1 MPRGLINK
9 LYRNFT
15 KGLITEASM
24 LTYPENACI
33 DLDNCI
39 LYRKGNL
46 SRRLGVNYEPG
57 GGLSPYAIGGAER
70 NAHAIN
76 VFSWEAVANDVSINF
91 LVVQIS
97 TTLRFYDMSATPLSS
112 GLKSFALDMSQ
123 FLAPN
128 VSLQDALKSDLSF
141 ASGKG
146 FLFVVGEKYEPVVV
160 EYLKPPVDTISVKR
174 IYIQMRD
181 FQGVNDGLA
190 NDEEPTTLSPQHNYN
205 LLNQGWVTP
214 QNGATGPAVT
224 YFNSFGDI
232 GTQLSPGQTPIT
244 DYFSALGR
252 YPGNNKQWWVAKNA
266 TDGTF
271 EPALLATVY
280 SGAGKAPRGHF
291 ILNAFYKDRS
301 AASGIPGL
309 PVEATSQRPTSVS
322 FFAGRVW
329 YVAQSTVYYSQI
341 LDDKAKAG
349 QCYQEADPT
358 SEDTPDLIAS
368 DGGVLPIPEMGK
380 GLKLLPAAGGMLVF
394 ANNGIWFVSGSAGG
408 FSALDIAVQKVDR
421 IGTHAPN
428 SVVDAKDAILWM
440 SKTGIQAMQVETGAG
455 GTSFNQI
462 TLSQDTIQSF
472 YVDSIPEDAV
482 PYVKGIYDPATN
494 VVQWLFNSVDLNY
507 YLYDR
512 VLNLDLSLNAFFPW
526 SINSTGPRLLAPF
539 LTPQLNKIDDPY
551 NTSIKDSFI
560 KYMTIAPEADEWGMW
575 RYGFAFFRDYTF
587 VDWKDHNGVGYDYLS
602 FIESGY
608 ELLDDAMRKKEMNYV
623 FVYLRR
629 TEEGFVPSGEDWA
642 ADNPSSCLFQTKWDW
657 ANNQISNKWTNKV
670 EVYRHNRL
678 PTFDESDPVF
688 NTGFPIV
695 VSKSKVRGHG
705 RAIQFR
711 FESNGPG
718 RDFDLLGW
726 AVPVSGNV
734 AP

>member
-1 MPRGLINK
+1 MSRGISNK

-46 SRRLGVNYEPG
+46 SRRLGVNFESGHQPSAYTV
-57 GGLSPYAIGGAER
+57 GLGEL
-70 NAHAIN
+70 NAHAIKT
-76 VFSWEAVANDVSINF
+76 FSWEAVSNDITTNF
-91 LVVQIS
+91 LVVQIGV
-97 TTLRFYDMSATPLSS
+97 TLRFYDMSVAPLGA
-112 GLKSFALDMSQ
+112 GLKPFTINLLAYI
-123 FLAPN
+123 APN
-128 VSLQDALKSDLSF
+128 VSVAQAELCEVSF
-141 ASGKG
+141 DSGKG
-146 FLFVVGEKYEPVVV
+146 YLFVVGEKFEPFLID
-160 EYLKPPVDTISVKR
+160 YNKAIDNISTKR

-181 FQGVNDGLA
+181 FQGINDNLA
-190 NDEEPTTLSPQHNYN
+190 NDEEPTTLSIEHNYN

-214 QNGATGPAVT
+214 QNAATGPQVT

-232 GTQLSPGQTPIT
+232 GSQLSPGQTPISDFFT
-244 DYFSALGR
+244 AMGR
-252 YPGNNKQWWVAKNA
+252 YPGNNKQWWVSKDA
-266 TDGTF
+266 TTGAFD
-271 EPALLATVY
+271 PALLATVY

-309 PVEATSQRPTSVS
+309 IVESTNQRPASVA

-329 YVAQSTVYYSQI
+329 YVCESTVYYSQI

-349 QCYQEADPT
+349 ACYQEADPT
-358 SEDTPDLIAS
+358 SEDIPDLIAS
-368 DGGVLPIPEMGK
+368 DGGVLPIPGMGK
-380 GLKLLPAAGGMLVF
+380 GVKLLPAAGGILVF
-394 ANNGIWFVSGSAGG
+394 ANNGIWFVSGAGGG
-408 FSALDIAVQKVDR
+408 FSALDISTQKVDSL
-421 IGTHAPN
+421 GTNSPN
-428 SVVDAKDAILWM
+428 SVVDSKDAIFWF
-440 SKTGIQAMQVETGAG
+440 SRVGIQAMKVSTGSG
-455 GTSFNQI
+455 GTSFEQI
-462 TLSQDTIQSF
+462 TLSQDSIQSF
-472 YVDSIPEDAV
+472 YVDSIPEAAV
-482 PYVKGIYDPATN
+482 PFVKGIYDPATN
-494 VVQWLFNSVDLNY
+494 VVQWLFNSVDGNY
-507 YLYDR
+507 YLYDKI
-512 VLNLDLSLNAFFPW
+512 LNLDLSLNAFFPW
-526 SINSTGPRLLAPF
+526 SMNTTGPRLISPF
-539 LTPQLNKIDDPY
+539 LTTLLNKINDPF

-560 KYMTIAPEADEWGMW
+560 KYLTIAPTNNNFN
-575 RYGFAFFRDYTF
+575 YNFNFAFFRDYTF
-587 VDWKDHNGVGYDYLS
+587 ADWKGYDGVGFDYLS

-608 ELLDDAMRKKEMNYV
+608 ELLDDAMRKKEMNFV

-629 TEEGFVPSGEDWA
+629 TEENFVPSGDDYV

-670 EVYRHNRL
+670 EAYRHTRL
-678 PTFDESDPVF
+678 PTFDETDPVF

-711 FESNGPG
+711 FESNGIG

-726 AVPVSGNV
+726 AVPYSGNTS
-734 AP
+734 P

>member
-1 MPRGLINK
+1 MSRGISNK

-46 SRRLGVNYEPG
+46 SRRLGVDYEPG
-57 GGLSPYAIGGAER
+57 HQYSPFQIGPAELS
-70 NAHAIN
+70 AHA
-76 VFSWEAVANDVSINF
+76 VKTFSWEAVANDTNINF
-91 LVVQIS
+91 LVVQVGV
-97 TTLRFYDMSATPLSS
+97 TLRFYDMSAFPLSA
-112 GLKSFALDMSQ
+112 GLEAFTVNLLAYV
-123 FLAPN
+123 APN
-128 VSLQDALKSDLSF
+128 TTIADAELCEVSFD
-141 ASGKG
+141 SGKG
-146 FLFVVGEKYEPVVV
+146 YLFVVGEKFEPFLV
-160 EYLKPPVDTISVKR
+160 EYNKAIDDIVTKR

-181 FQGVNDGLA
+181 FQGINDNLA
-190 NDEEPTTLSPQHNYN
+190 NDEEPTTLTPQHNYN

-214 QNGATGPAVT
+214 QNAATGPKVT

-232 GTQLSPGQTPIT
+232 GTQLSPGQTPISDFFT
-244 DYFSALGR
+244 ATAR

-266 TDGTF
+266 TTGVFD
-271 EPALLATVY
+271 PSLLATVY

-291 ILNAFYKDRS
+291 VLNAFYKDRS
-301 AASGIPGL
+301 AASGIAGL
-309 PVEATSQRPTSVS
+309 PVEVVDQRPTSVA

-329 YVAQSTVYYSQI
+329 YVCQSTLYYSQI

-349 QCYQEADPT
+349 ACYQEADPT
-358 SEDTPDLIAS
+358 AEDIPDLIAS
-368 DGGVLPIPEMGK
+368 DGGVLPVPGMGK
-380 GLKLLPAAGGMLVF
+380 GLRLLPSAGGILVF
-394 ANNGIWFVSGSAGG
+394 ANNGIWFVSGAGGG
-408 FSALDIAVQKVDR
+408 FSALDISTQKVDSL
-421 IGTHAPN
+421 GTNAPN
-428 SVVDAKDAILWM
+428 SVVDSKDAIFWF
-440 SKTGIQAMQVETGAG
+440 SRTGIQAMKVQTGAG
-455 GTSFNQI
+455 GTSFEQI

-472 YVDSIPEDAV
+472 YVDSIPEAAV

-494 VVQWLFNSVDLNY
+494 VVQWLFNSVDSDY

-526 SINSTGPRLLAPF
+526 SINSTGPRLTAPF
-539 LTPQLNKIDDPY
+539 LTPVLNKISDPF

-560 KYMTIAPEADEWGMW
+560 KYMTIAPVDSGYW
-575 RYGFAFFRDYTF
+575 RYNFAFFRDYTF
-587 VDWKDHNGVGYDYLS
+587 ADWRSSNGIGYDYLS

-629 TEEGFVPSGEDWA
+629 TEENFVPAVDDWLP
-642 ADNPSSCLFQTKWDW
+642 DNPSSCLFQTKWDW
-657 ANNQISNKWTNKV
+657 SNNQISNKWTNKV

-711 FESNGPG
+711 FESNGIG

-726 AVPVSGNV
+726 AVPYSGNTS
-734 AP
+734 P